1 MTLRRGSSGDNVR
14 RLQERLRD
22 LGLYPGPIDSAFGG
36 GSESGVKTFQAREHL
51 PATGCVDAATWD
63 RLFPGQPPP
72 QPELAGAP
80 VADRCLALT
89 GSFETGAQPPDCF
102 CGISGDFDGQG
113 ISFGVL
119 QWNIGQGT
127 LQPLLQSFVEQHSG
141 LAGDIFHDNLDTLRS
156 LAAASRDDQL
166 EFTRSSVVQHRGQV
180 NEPWRGMLRTMG
192 RTPEFRSIQAQ
203 EAAGKYQK
211 GLAICGEY
219 GLKSQRAAALMFDI
233 VTQNGSIND
242 IVKAQILADF
252 KTVAASSAEDLEV
265 AKMRIV
271 ANRRA
276 AVAKKEFV
284 DDVRT
289 RKLTIAEGKGTV
301 HGITY
306 DLEDT
311 FGLTLQPL

>member
-1 MTLRRGSSGDNVR
+1 MTLRRGSSGDTVR
-14 RLQERLRD
+14 RLAGAAPRSRF
-22 LGLYPGPIDSAFGG
+22 ISAVRSTAAFGG
-36 GSESGVKTFQAREHL
+36 GSESAIKTFQAREHL

-72 QPELAGAP
+72 QSELAGAP

-102 CGISGDFDGQG
+102 CGITGDFDGMG

-127 LQPLLQSFVEQHSG
+127 LQPLLQTFVEQHSS
-141 LAGDIFHDNLDTLRS
+141 LAGDIFHENLDTLRS
-156 LAAASRDDQL
+156 LASAPRTEQL
-166 EFTRSSVVQHRGQV
+166 DFTRSIQNNGQIH
-180 NEPWRGMLRTMG
+180 EPWRGMMRTLG

-203 EAAGKYQK
+203 QASSKYEQ
-211 GLAICGEY
+211 GLEMCAEY

-233 VTQNGSIND
+233 VTQNGSIGS
-242 IVKAQILADF
+242 IVKSQILADF
-252 KTVAASSAEDLEV
+252 KQITASSADDVEV
-265 AKMRIV
+265 ARMRII

-276 AVAKKEFV
+276 AVCNPKFV

-301 HGITY
+301 HGIAY